1 MNAASIVRSA
11 HTARSLM
18 TENPVSI
25 NEHATLQDAAA
36 LLTRRSISA
45 APVINDAGRPVG
57 VLSRTDIIRFSSG
70 VPEAPQMLGD
80 FINEANTLKEPQH
93 RSSVSVQQAM
103 TPLVLSVELDAS
115 LARVCEK
122 MLDRKVHRLFVIDQ
136 HRTLVGVISAL
147 DVIRC
152 LAQELTTEDR

>member
-1 MNAASIVRSA
+1 MTTTTMTRSA
-11 HTARSLM
+11 NTARGLM

-36 LLTRRSISA
+36 FLTTRSISA

-70 VPEAPQMLGD
+70 ASEVPQMLGD
-80 FINEANTLKEPQH
+80 FINEAKKLSDPTH
-93 RSSVSVQQAM
+93 RNLVAVRQIM
-103 TPLVLSVELDAS
+103 TPVVLSVGLDAS
-115 LARVCEK
+115 LAEVCET

-136 HRTLVGVISAL
+136 DGILVGVISAL
-147 DVIRC
+147 DILRC
-152 LAQELTTEDR
+152 LTR